1 MCVNDEEIMKLT
13 DKEQNIIL
21 ATIRIWNVNEK
32 MGYVPD
38 YNLIANFGLTIE
50 EMVEI
55 RDLIQQVKGNRGD
68 IASFLPK

>member
-1 MCVNDEEIMKLT
+1 MKLT